1 MYKAPFKF
9 IISPI
14 NNEQYVN
21 QIGNLIV
28 NTSIEEA
35 EDVQRIGIVQSLPFG
50 YSGFIKKGDAVVV
63 QHNVFRIT
71 FDDRGI
77 PRQSDNF
84 IKDNLFGVTPDIIYA
99 VIRDGKIMSSD
110 DYIFVEPIVEE
121 DFWLGKQTLKNQGFA
136 KYVNPKMEAQGVTK
150 GVRIAFG
157 SFSEYLFE
165 IFGEKLFLMRNKKV
179 MAILD

>member
-1 MYKAPFKF
+1 MTAPYKF

-14 NNEQYVN
+14 NNEQYIN
-21 QIGNLIV
+21 EIGNLIV

-35 EDVQRIGIVQSLPFG
+35 EDVQRIGVVESLPLT
-50 YSGFIKKGDAVVV
+50 YSGFIKKGDLVVV

-71 FDDRGI
+71 LDDRGI

-99 VIRDGKIMSSD
+99 VVRDGKIMSSD

-121 DFWLGKQTLKNQGFA
+121 DFWLGKQTVKNQGFA
-136 KYVNPKMEAQGVTK
+136 KYVNPTMESQGVIQ
-150 GVRIAFG
+150 GARLALG

-165 IFGEKLFLMRNKKV
+165 IFGEKLYLVRNKKV
-179 MAILD
+179 MAVLN

>member
-1 MYKAPFKF
+1 MKSPFKF

-21 QIGNLIV
+21 QIGDLIV

-35 EDVQRIGIVQSLPFG
+35 EDVQRIGVVHSLPFG
-50 YSGFIKKGDAVVV
+50 YSGFIQKGDLVVV

-71 FDDRGI
+71 FDDWGI

-110 DYIFVEPIVEE
+110 NYIFVEPIVEE
-121 DFWLGKQTLKNQGFA
+121 DFWLGKQTLKNQGIA
-136 KYVNPKMEAQGVTK
+136 KYVNPAMEVQGVVQ
-150 GVRIAFG
+150 GARIAFG
-157 SFSEYLFE
+157 NFSEYLFK
-165 IFGEKLFLMRNKKV
+165 IFGEELYLIRNKKI
-179 MAILD
+179 MAVLN